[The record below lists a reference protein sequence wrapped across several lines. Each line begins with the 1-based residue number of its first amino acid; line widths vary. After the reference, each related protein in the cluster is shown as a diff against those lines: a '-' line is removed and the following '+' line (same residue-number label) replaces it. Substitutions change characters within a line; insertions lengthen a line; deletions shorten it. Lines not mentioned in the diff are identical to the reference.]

1 MYKQNILVHITTMK
15 NKVWYYRNQRG
26 FTLQELSRLTGLSV
40 AAINKIENDNTSDI
54 LLTNAITLSRVLKV
68 DIYELFCISK

>member
-1 MYKQNILVHITTMK
+1 MK

>member
-1 MYKQNILVHITTMK
+1 MHKQNTFVHINIMK

>member
-1 MYKQNILVHITTMK
+1 MHITTIMK

>member
-1 MYKQNILVHITTMK
+1 MK

-54 LLTNAITLSRVLKV
+54 LLTNAITLSRVFKV